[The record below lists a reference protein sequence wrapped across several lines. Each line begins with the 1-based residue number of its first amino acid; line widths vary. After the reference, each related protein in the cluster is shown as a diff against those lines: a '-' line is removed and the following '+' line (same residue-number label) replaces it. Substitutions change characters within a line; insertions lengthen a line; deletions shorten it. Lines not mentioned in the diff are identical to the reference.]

1 MRSREEKN
9 LEGQAGAFVGNAAS
23 QNVQMGTDT
32 AIDSMRE
39 LLYKAGKISKVG
51 FEQSKGNLFEY
62 IEAAKLQTNMANC
75 GERFDRNPVTDLAAG
90 RGGYGGHTAPD
101 DFRMQRNGRIVGQGQ
116 AKYNNSAWRAAQ
128 NFVDPKYTDMQRIAP
143 TDQMADIESCLH
155 KMAENGEISKTVY
168 ENAVSNLMK
177 KGLTDPSTGIASGGT
192 TTAELQKLRGTDGRV
207 SQQAVRQYAA
217 RFEGKQLAREVG
229 TAASNMA
236 VATGVITAIVS
247 GTQNLFEVLRDR
259 KTLDNALEEVKADTV
274 SGALRGGETGVLSTV
289 MAGGL
294 IDGGAALYSYAKGEI
309 TGQQL
314 QGALADTTVKSVA
327 TVYFTKALGLVVG
340 TANPFVPMAVYT
352 AAAYVV
358 SCTRAIVEQAELNAA
373 EYDRMTALLKESTRL
388 EQEYHRQLM
397 DFMKQYEQQQRTRL
411 NSLLDAFAYLADD
424 DTNYERAVY
433 AILNYADQTGL
444 ALQHRDFDAF
454 RAAMCSEEEFVLR

>member
-1 MRSREEKN
+1 
-9 LEGQAGAFVGNAAS
+9 
-23 QNVQMGTDT
+23 
-32 AIDSMRE
+32 
-39 LLYKAGKISKVG
+39 
-51 FEQSKGNLFEY
+51 
-62 IEAAKLQTNMANC
+62 
-75 GERFDRNPVTDLAAG
+75 
-90 RGGYGGHTAPD
+90 
-101 DFRMQRNGRIVGQGQ
+101 
-116 AKYNNSAWRAAQ
+116 
-128 NFVDPKYTDMQRIAP
+128 
-143 TDQMADIESCLH
+143 
-155 KMAENGEISKTVY
+155 
-168 ENAVSNLMK
+168 
-177 KGLTDPSTGIASGGT
+177 
-192 TTAELQKLRGTDGRV
+192 
-207 SQQAVRQYAA
+207 
-217 RFEGKQLAREVG
+217 
-229 TAASNMA
+229 
-236 VATGVITAIVS
+236 
-247 GTQNLFEVLRDR
+247 
-259 KTLDNALEEVKADTV
+259 
-274 SGALRGGETGVLSTV
+274 

-358 SCTRAIVEQAELNAA
+358 SCTRAIVEQAALNAA

-411 NSLLDAFAYLADD
+411 SSLLDAFAYLADD